1 MDLSSHQFDG
11 GTFKDLRSGKTPPLL
26 VGVKTS
32 IVTMEIN
39 IAVPWNIG
47 T

>member
-1 MDLSSHQFDG
+1 MDLSIHQFEG
-11 GTFKDLRSGKTPPLL
+11 CVFKDLKSGKTPPLL
-26 VGVKTS
+26 VGIQTS

-39 IAVPWNIG
+39 IVVPWNIG